1 MLLATPDASSML
13 VHLVNY
19 TEYEKTDPVSVHV
32 LGQWK
37 RARLY
42 APTEPVRE
50 L

>member
-1 MLLATPDASSML
+1 ML